1 VPAAAAKKKPAG
13 GLLGGLARGLFGGGS
28 EDRLVLEH
36 DKLRVRVNPQTGGL
50 LSVRRP
56 EDRGNRLSQH
66 LAIRT
71 TRPPP
76 AVGSPWED
84 PQERA
89 EYGQATAESVT
100 RTGERTILSRGHCSD
115 SKGRKLLSFTQR
127 VELLDG
133 LPLARLDIEVTID
146 ASAATKPGAVAALER
161 YVACRFA
168 WNENDDLDVVRSLH
182 GQSVVSERTLIT
194 APHFLSLRP
203 VHAGGAADVNIL
215 TGGLPWHLRASP
227 HILDSLLLAGDATTG
242 KFTLAVGLGLARPWD
257 AALDLIA
264 TGSLTAPPPAAA
276 PAAPPATTAD
286 HVRITWQGPVMRGGR
301 PIGVRVGLV
310 ESQGKGGDVTVDWGF
325 DVAAA
330 RVADALGRP
339 GGSQAVTVAGRSTTT
354 YLRRWEWLQI
364 DLLFPGQES
373 AGEWPAEETAN
384 A

>member
-1 VPAAAAKKKPAG
+1 
-13 GLLGGLARGLFGGGS
+13 
-28 EDRLVLEH
+28 
-36 DKLRVRVNPQTGGL
+36 
-50 LSVRRP
+50 
-56 EDRGNRLSQH
+56 
-66 LAIRT
+66 
-71 TRPPP
+71 
-76 AVGSPWED
+76 
-84 PQERA
+84 
-89 EYGQATAESVT
+89 
-100 RTGERTILSRGHCSD
+100 
-115 SKGRKLLSFTQR
+115 
-127 VELLDG
+127 
-133 LPLARLDIEVTID
+133 
-146 ASAATKPGAVAALER
+146 
-161 YVACRFA
+161 
-168 WNENDDLDVVRSLH
+168 
-182 GQSVVSERTLIT
+182 VVSERTLIT

-203 VHAGGAADVNIL
+203 VHASGAADVNIL
-215 TGGLPWHLRASP
+215 TGALPWHLRASP

-264 TGSLTAPPPAAA
+264 TGSLAAPPPAAA

-373 AGEWPAEETAN
+373 AGEWPTEETAN